1 MYSVDDSIDSSAAE
15 QGNCCKGLTDEATG
29 PTCQEKKGLQILREF
44 TKLYEDKIRKAE
56 EESDNES
63 DKTSVGSKIILLIK
77 LQIMTD
83 WIQDLGEQNT
93 MLVHVV
99 EELEEA
105 ASSRVKLLSEKLQLS
120 SDLAIKA
127 HVKANHSEENI
138 DLLLSQVNT
147 LKAQKLH
154 LTQEIE
160 FLQSDIRGLLELIRR
175 AQEDNCWNTEG
186 IKFFAIQP
194 SDIPVPV
201 SCLCSQDIEGD
212 KGKINSLEQE
222 IQRLQ
227 NNETK
232 ALEKQEELKEKLAYM
247 TKRVQNLGDA
257 LKKPFNQLRNNP
269 DLSSIDPI
277 SHIDLLTDIVENLL
291 VEKDLEAES
300 FRQKLQE
307 AESRFNKSLHDT
319 SSLHTQLEEKC
330 NEILKLEQQLTNLNK
345 ESQETI
351 EALANEIAEKHD
363 TVMQLKKENA
373 TLEKQCRHA
382 NMQTHFKDDIIK
394 KLRKENKQA
403 AFKDFP
409 RRVRIDTSS
418 CQERSVSCSNKAC
431 DFKDDKD
438 ISNSFHEQQDQIIL
452 YLTNTKLL
460 MEKEKDALA
469 KLKLEMDKGNDHQEI
484 PYIYK
489 KLEVIESL
497 LKENMSK
504 VSEHA
509 ELEEN
514 LNNFR
519 EVKLYLTERK
529 TPIEIVDTIKK
540 TISMIDQMNFEKEKG
555 ITIIDYV
562 IKKFNTLCLAEEDNK
577 DSMNMPSPNAIQQFK
592 LMEEFRV
599 CTVEA
604 QAATEDIR
612 EEVDC
617 VTCTMTNCQDKY
629 TNLAKMVTDTYG
641 YITATR
647 EVVMKVINKLDL
659 YEKERNRYNERIENG
674 SVKLKDVKNNFNR
687 AQAELSRCINKILE
701 SSHETRSMDFQFS
714 NANLCNDLLSL
725 ITDEI
730 EQILKNLQV
739 FQVQSCCTL
748 STLEELKNQLFI
760 VDNILKNLHL
770 NMDKTL
776 LENELS
782 QTTFCERMKRLEK
795 LEGQV
800 DCSQTKMQN
809 VLEAFLSTKDQDSL
823 VICTVDNQA
832 EETIKTKEDLHKL
845 RKKYNDLKMKTMQES
860 CRTKF
865 DEKINQWEIQITEL
879 QNQIKFLQNENKGK
893 EDITVTLQ
901 NSIASM
907 EKELNTV
914 QNIAYNLKISHSA
927 DSTELKKQI
936 LELKTQ
942 IKAQNE
948 VDVRRSKYFYSEG
961 EDGSVKNGYCIKHE
975 NPLKFFDILQATIT
989 SAKDNLQEIETELKN
1004 MDNFEKHVLIGR
1016 IIKKLKKY
1024 EENINNC
1031 SEVIEDLRNF
1041 LCSKDELVEN
1051 LNQVIKIQKN
1061 SISMTQIELKDVHQ
1075 RLQQKISD
1083 QELVISQQ
1091 TNEKKQLI
1099 KQNELQIQTIQHL
1112 QDAVVEAK
1120 RCLDQMGHKPVNEV
1134 NEIWPTS
1141 SAYSHGNVHDV

>member
-277 SHIDLLTDIVENLL
+277 SH
-291 VEKDLEAES
+291 
-300 FRQKLQE
+300 
-307 AESRFNKSLHDT
+307 
-319 SSLHTQLEEKC
+319 
-330 NEILKLEQQLTNLNK
+330 
-345 ESQETI
+345 
-351 EALANEIAEKHD
+351 
-363 TVMQLKKENA
+363 
-373 TLEKQCRHA
+373 
-382 NMQTHFKDDIIK
+382 
-394 KLRKENKQA
+394 
-403 AFKDFP
+403 DFP

-469 KLKLEMDKGNDHQEI
+469 KLKLEMDKVMGKGNDHQEI

>member
-277 SHIDLLTDIVENLL
+277 SH
-291 VEKDLEAES
+291 
-300 FRQKLQE
+300 
-307 AESRFNKSLHDT
+307 
-319 SSLHTQLEEKC
+319 
-330 NEILKLEQQLTNLNK
+330 

-469 KLKLEMDKGNDHQEI
+469 KLKLEMDKVMGKGNDHQEI